1 MPATGGVVPTY
12 VMRPVKLLRYVS
24 TFDYFILVCEIAF
37 GAFILYYFVEEA
49 IEVIIKTKFL
59 KLNTQA
65 YINFKISRLKNTD

>member
-49 IEVIIKTKFL
+49 IEVIF
-59 KLNTQA
+59 
-65 YINFKISRLKNTD
+65 